1 MDRHNTPTHLLE
13 IIYCSYIADYYLKSC
28 IFVGVNILW
37 ITGSSKGILEYS
49 AQEVALS
56 RIILSGI
63 SKADLMAKI
72 TVC

>member
-1 MDRHNTPTHLLE
+1 VEVDNLFIM
-13 IIYCSYIADYYLKSC
+13 
-28 IFVGVNILW
+28 
-37 ITGSSKGILEYS
+37 GSSKGILEYS